1 MVKKTKKQ
9 NGGSVSVPKDAKVN
23 LGGEPPKKRWRS
35 RSLGRSGRS
44 GSKNIKRSSSFSGTP
59 INKKMPNSV
68 GREVHPFGEPNKVGK
83 SSQHISSM
91 TLGELQKRRE
101 EEGTIG
107 KQPKQK
113 PTNSGYIV
121 SDTPRDLGYMS
132 VENMAKKAKDTE
144 YMSVESMTK
153 KAKDAGYMSFENMA
167 KKNANYMVV
176 DPSKSSYM
184 TAEAN
189 NTNSGYI
196 YTIPTKL
203 TDSEYMTAEAI
214 KQPNS
219 NFDAN
224 KYLLGKGNHDNTF
237 GSRAQRFKKIQT
249 ASLRNEDTYIK
260 LFGPDMGP
268 KILHSFGNKTQNEI
282 KQIQNTLSNKNSQ
295 SLTTKQ
301 AQDFHNLVIQKEKL
315 KTISINN
322 KQEQLVKYFLEEG
335 NRIKTNGTKKSRRI
349 NRLLTA
355 DGKLNDNIFNNQI
368 AMQKLFG
375 VAQLGDKA
383 VSIANIKNNKNKN
396 ALKRAIQTA
405 ILRIKGE
412 SEA

>member
-9 NGGSVSVPKDAKVN
+9 NGGGVPKKGAKGN
-23 LGGEPPKKRWRS
+23 AGGEPPKR
-35 RSLGRSGRS
+35 
-44 GSKNIKRSSSFSGTP
+44 RSSFGSFGSFNRSVISRQRSKSVSGTLS
-59 INKKMPNSV
+59 KSV
-68 GREVHPFGEPNKVGK
+68 RREVHPFGEPNKVGNQSK
-83 SSQHISSM
+83 KAKDTGYMSVKNM
-91 TLGELQKRRE
+91 TKKTE
-101 EEGTIG
+101 
-107 KQPKQK
+107 
-113 PTNSGYIV
+113 
-121 SDTPRDLGYMS
+121 DTGYMS
-132 VENMAKKAKDTE
+132 VENMAKKK
-144 YMSVESMTK
+144 
-153 KAKDAGYMSFENMA
+153 
-167 KKNANYMVV
+167 ANYMVV
-176 DPSKSSYM
+176 DPSRNAIYM
-184 TAEAN
+184 NAEAAQKP
-189 NTNSGYI
+189 TDSGYI
-196 YTIPTKL
+196 YTTILPKL

-219 NFDAN
+219 KFDA
-224 KYLLGKGNHDNTF
+224 KTYFSEKGSHDNTF

-249 ASLRNEDTYIK
+249 DSLTNEDTYIK

-355 DGKLNDNIFNNQI
+355 DGKLNDNIFKNSVE
-368 AMQKLFG
+368 MQKLFG